1 MKKLV
6 IIDGKSVFY
15 RGYYAMG
22 ALSTSDGTPTGGIY
36 GFAVIAMEIVREIRP
51 DKVVVAWDKAK
62 TSISKRKAIYTDY
75 KAGRKKPREDFYVQ
89 IPLLKELVA
98 SFGWSFVECDDYEAD
113 DIIGTLAREASASD
127 YETIIVSSDLDM
139 LQIVDKNIK
148 MCRLLK
154 GFSKLEEI
162 DVSALEKKYGI
173 FKEQFLDLKAL
184 KGDASDNIPG
194 VPGIGEKGA
203 VRLLNEYGSLDGIYE
218 NIDKIKG
225 AVHDKLVAG
234 KESAYMSYKLAK
246 IMFDAPVVLSDIP
259 DLRVDSKKVIEALSR
274 LEFRSLV
281 RKFSKELEAGEIN
294 KKEEKELKEIETP
307 DNLIIEWDIK
317 QKMHED
323 SEFARKIL
331 SGAEFWDLTQGKFL
345 INPLERVVKEQKQ
358 IMLQFEETPEEKAEK
373 MVEYNRQR
381 EEFAGLPRVYEI
393 FREYDLPL
401 IPVLYKM
408 EEKGIKISREYFR
421 ELKAEYEQRV
431 VEIEQKIFDATEID
445 INGEKTL
452 PRQEFNINSPVQLQ
466 SVLFEKIG
474 LPTKGIKKTSRG
486 YSTGASELLKL
497 SELHPIV
504 PLVIEYREVSKLL
517 GTYII
522 PLPELA
528 DREGR
533 IHTTF
538 TENVTA
544 TGRLS
549 SVNPN
554 LQNIP
559 VRTEEGKRIRE
570 GFVAPAGYKFI
581 QADYSQFELRLAAV
595 LAGDEAL
602 ISDFDSGID
611 VHTKTAADVFGVPL
625 DKVSKAQR
633 RAAKT
638 INFGVLYGMSAKGL
652 AEQTKMPIY
661 EAQKFIND
669 YFEVRKPIRVY
680 LDKILAQARDEG
692 YVETYYGRR
701 RPTPD
706 VKSANFLVRQAAE
719 RAACNM
725 PIQGTEADLM
735 KRAMIRLD
743 EILPSGAFLVLQI
756 HDSLVVEC
764 PAELVSQVSE
774 VLKREMEG
782 IAPELKVK
790 LEVEIKV
797 GNNLGEV

>member
-1 MKKLV
+1 
-6 IIDGKSVFY
+6 
-15 RGYYAMG
+15 
-22 ALSTSDGTPTGGIY
+22 
-36 GFAVIAMEIVREIRP
+36 
-51 DKVVVAWDKAK
+51 
-62 TSISKRKAIYTDY
+62 
-75 KAGRKKPREDFYVQ
+75 
-89 IPLLKELVA
+89 
-98 SFGWSFVECDDYEAD
+98 
-113 DIIGTLAREASASD
+113 
-127 YETIIVSSDLDM
+127 
-139 LQIVDKNIK
+139 
-148 MCRLLK
+148 
-154 GFSKLEEI
+154 
-162 DVSALEKKYGI
+162 
-173 FKEQFLDLKAL
+173 
-184 KGDASDNIPG
+184 
-194 VPGIGEKGA
+194 
-203 VRLLNEYGSLDGIYE
+203 
-218 NIDKIKG
+218 
-225 AVHDKLVAG
+225 
-234 KESAYMSYKLAK
+234 
-246 IMFDAPVVLSDIP
+246 
-259 DLRVDSKKVIEALSR
+259 
-274 LEFRSLV
+274 
-281 RKFSKELEAGEIN
+281 
-294 KKEEKELKEIETP
+294 
-307 DNLIIEWDIK
+307 
-317 QKMHED
+317 
-323 SEFARKIL
+323 
-331 SGAEFWDLTQGKFL
+331 
-345 INPLERVVKEQKQ
+345 
-358 IMLQFEETPEEKAEK
+358 

-381 EEFAGLPRVYEI
+381 EEFAELPRVYEI